1 MKRNVLFIALL
12 IGIIVFTGCRDQK
25 SEQQEAQSPTSPQTA
40 TPPPAAQPSTPP
52 TTPSSPSEPSPSQ
65 GENPVVIVETIMGT
79 FKIELFADKAP
90 KTVQH
95 FVELVNS
102 GFYQN
107 MLFHRVAP
115 GFVIQTGDPT
125 GTGRGGLEKG
135 PPLEIHPALKH
146 DSPGIVGMARSS
158 DIESMTSARSQFYIT
173 LAPITVPQL
182 DGKYT
187 IFGKV
192 IEGLDVVLA
201 IGRVEVD
208 SNERPIFSVILHSIT
223 MQQ

>member
-1 MKRNVLFIALL
+1 MMRLSLLVVVLLL
-12 IGIIVFTGCRDQK
+12 GVIIFTGCRDQK
-25 SEQQEAQSPTSPQTA
+25 AESPSPQTA
-40 TPPPAAQPSTPP
+40 APPPAAQPSTPP
-52 TTPSSPSEPSPSQ
+52 SAPEPSPSQ
-65 GENPVVIVETIMGT
+65 TASANPIAIVETIMGT
-79 FKIELFADKAP
+79 FKIELFADKVP
-90 KTVQH
+90 NTVQH
-95 FVELVNS
+95 FIELVNS
-102 GFYQN
+102 GFYRN
-107 MLFHRVAP
+107 MLFHRVSP

-135 PPLEIHPALKH
+135 LPLEIHPALKH
-146 DSPGIVGMARSS
+146 DSAGIVGMARSA
-158 DIESMTSARSQFYIT
+158 DTESMTNARSQFYIT

-208 SNERPIFSVILHSIT
+208 ADERPVFSVILHSIT

>member
-1 MKRNVLFIALL
+1 MKRSIFLLVLLM
-12 IGIIVFTGCRDQK
+12 GVIVFTGCKAQK
-25 SEQQEAQSPTSPQTA
+25 AEQQEAQTPPSPQTA
-40 TPPPAAQPSTPP
+40 TLPPAAPPSTPP
-52 TTPSSPSEPSPSQ
+52 HTPEPTTASK
-65 GENPVVIVETIMGT
+65 NPVAIVNTLMGT

-95 FVELVNS
+95 FIDLVQR
-102 GFYQN
+102 GFYKD
-107 MLFHRVAP
+107 MFFHRVVA

-125 GTGRGGLEKG
+125 GTGRGGLENG
-135 PPLEIHPALKH
+135 LPLEIHPDLKH

-158 DIESMTSARSQFYIT
+158 DTESMTNAYSQFYIT

-201 IGRVEVD
+201 IGQVEVD
-208 SNERPIFSVILHSIT
+208 ASERPIFSVILHSIT
-223 MQQ
+223 MQE